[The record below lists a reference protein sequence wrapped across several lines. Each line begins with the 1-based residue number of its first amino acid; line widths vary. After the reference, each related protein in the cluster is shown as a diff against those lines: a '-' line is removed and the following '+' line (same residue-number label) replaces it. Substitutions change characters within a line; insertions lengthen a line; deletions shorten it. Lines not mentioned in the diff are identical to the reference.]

1 MLIVAVHP
9 NHVKEDDPGLV
20 ADPQLA
26 DQVVLAEAGQI
37 SPVEQAGQIVFVLLV
52 RGDIVDFDRL
62 GVDFIVADI
71 QVVDKEQVLAG
82 KILPVQM
89 QQNGLVAF
97 GQLDSAG
104 QELLLGRK
112 HIRGD
117 IADVTQVGQQDFP
130 A

>member
-37 SPVEQAGQIVFVLLV
+37 IPVEQAGQIVFVLLV

-89 QQNGLVAF
+89 QQNSLVAF
-97 GQLDSAG
+97 GQLDPAG

-112 HIRGD
+112 HICGD
-117 IADVTQVGQQDFP
+117 IADVTQVDQQVFP

>member
-9 NHVKEDDPGLV
+9 NHVKEDDPRLV
-20 ADPQLA
+20 ADPQFA

-62 GVDFIVADI
+62 GVDFIVTDI

-97 GQLDSAG
+97 GQLDPAG

-117 IADVTQVGQQDFP
+117 IADVMQVDQQVFP